1 MGKAAALL
9 LLGAL
14 ILSGCASMT
23 HYDEWV
29 QGEEEA
35 RKSELAEFE
44 ELRSTYPYL
53 FAFNSPEELYE
64 AAESGQIKKGGV
76 YYVAGDGAG
85 EHETYSLAGELGNY
99 ERLGLCVRVRNG
111 GEGFAEIFFGGRGEG
126 EELLLRSAGDD
137 EYYIPE
143 MTWTLIEVVR
153 EGEGTTIYVDGEP
166 RISEEF
172 PFHAPN
178 FFCFGSAAVEVDYVV
193 YR

>member
-1 MGKAAALL
+1 MGKMTVLL

-29 QGEEEA
+29 SGEHEA

-44 ELRSTYPYL
+44 ELRSTYPHL
-53 FAFNSPEELYE
+53 FAFNTPAELYE
-64 AAESGQIKKGGV
+64 AAEAGEIKEGGI
-76 YYVAGDGAG
+76 YYVAGDGK
-85 EHETYSLAGELGNY
+85 EPHEEYSLAGELGDY
-99 ERLGLCVRVRNG
+99 ERLGLCVRIRNG

-126 EELLLRSAGDD
+126 EELLVRSAGND

-153 EGEGTTIYVDGEP
+153 EGRGATIYVDGEP

-172 PFHAPN
+172 PFHTPN
-178 FFCFGSAAVEVDYVV
+178 FFCFGTAAVEVDYVV